1 MGRFVRI
8 NGEQLEIQDYYFTTK
23 GGIIAWVRTD
33 PRLVTEIHKR
43 AAKSALS
50 DFRTCTLVPK
60 LARDRKAKIDN
71 ILMGYKKE
79 NKDFRYLVR
88 NGQRDI
94 KVLIKRL
101 SEEGRVPYRELSL
114 DVLGRLSPLKTQI
127 REEAKDKTQDDEET
141 SDGFTRQGSPK
152 KDDNYIP
159 KERIYQIITAIL
171 NGFLLQQNL
180 QKRN

>member
-33 PRLVTEIHKR
+33 PRLVAEIHKR

-50 DFRTCTLVPK
+50 DFRTCTFVPK

-79 NKDFRYLVR
+79 NRDFRYLVR
-88 NGQRDI
+88 NGQKDL
-94 KVLIKRL
+94 KVLIKQL
-101 SEEGRVPYRELSL
+101 SEEGRVLYRELSL
-114 DVLGRLSPLKTQI
+114 EVLGRLSPLKTQI
-127 REEAKDKTQDDEET
+127 RDVPKEKPDDADET
-141 SDGFTRQGSPK
+141 DDGYIRQGSPRK
-152 KDDNYIP
+152 EDNYIP
-159 KERIYQIITAIL
+159 KDRIFQNITSIL
-171 NGFLLQQNL
+171 NGFALQQNL
-180 QKRN
+180 QKKQ

>member
-1 MGRFVRI
+1 MG
-8 NGEQLEIQDYYFTTK
+8 LEIQDYYFTTK

-50 DFRTCTLVPK
+50 EFRTCTFVPK
-60 LARDRKAKIDN
+60 LARDQKSKIDN

-88 NGQRDI
+88 NGQRDL

-114 DVLGRLSPLKTQI
+114 EVLGRLSPLKTQTK
-127 REEAKDKTQDDEET
+127 ETPKEKTGDVDE
-141 SDGFTRQGSPK
+141 SDGFTKIGSPR
-152 KDDNYIP
+152 KDDGYIP
-159 KERIYQIITAIL
+159 KERIFQNITSIL
-171 NGFLLQQNL
+171 NGFELQQNL